1 MEANAVLSEGNAA
14 FANCFYWFHAY
25 SVFKT
30 SLLLTVALKDG
41 Y

>member
-14 FANCFYWFHAY
+14 FANCFYCSHAY
-25 SVFKT
+25 SEFKT
-30 SLLLTVALKDG
+30 SLLLTVALKEG